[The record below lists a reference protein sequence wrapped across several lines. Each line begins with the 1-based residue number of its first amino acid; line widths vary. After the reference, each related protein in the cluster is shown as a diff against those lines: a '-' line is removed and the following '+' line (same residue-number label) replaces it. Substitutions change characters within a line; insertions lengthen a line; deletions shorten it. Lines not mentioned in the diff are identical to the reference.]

1 MSWNV
6 LDAFIWPFLVFTKS
20 ITLGR
25 NRINHWHDN
34 WIIFAETSFSNTLS
48 TAKFVWKFPLM
59 PEKSY
64 FQVKKI
70 WTSFLS
76 LSWVQTSV
84 GVLFGNRK
92 RLERIR
98 TLRNVTFYDFRQVPL
113 EPVKNAM
120 LSPVKRFD
128 WLFYSNYVF
137 YQSQFKTD
145 NCFLAVFYNKITI
158 QI

>member
-1 MSWNV
+1 
-6 LDAFIWPFLVFTKS
+6 
-20 ITLGR
+20 
-25 NRINHWHDN
+25 
-34 WIIFAETSFSNTLS
+34 
-48 TAKFVWKFPLM
+48 M

-70 WTSFLS
+70 RTSFLS

-98 TLRNVTFYDFRQVPL
+98 TLRDVTFYNFRQVPL

-128 WLFYSNYVF
+128 WLFL
-137 YQSQFKTD
+137 Q
-145 NCFLAVFYNKITI
+145 
-158 QI
+158 